1 VTTPPLEEAMQAT
14 QTHVTVSHTEQP
26 LNVSQLLLRYLDIE
40 NTTNLFGV
48 PGVALSYLLYELKL
62 QPDKFTYHICRHET
76 GASYMADGYSR
87 VTGKLG
93 VVLVSSGPGATNA
106 LTGAAVAQACGSSQL
121 VVSGEVAQS
130 AFGRGG
136 FQEGIDS
143 TLNVDALY
151 RNADHYSVVISDP
164 TNFQTLFTK
173 ALRIAMSRPGNA
185 THISLPQDVGGET
198 VKLDVSIPLSPQN
211 YRAVPKCTDV
221 EAAKRVIAIL
231 ADAQKPMLFL
241 GNGCRDALL
250 PTTGMS
256 PELRAATTERMTRF
270 QQLIEKFAV
279 PVITS
284 PNGKGI
290 FPESHP
296 LSLRNYG
303 FGGGNWGTAY
313 ISADA
318 PDHGGAEPRY
328 DALVILGSSLGQKTT
343 NDWDPG
349 LMPHGPIVQVDLD
362 QGIIGRGFPI
372 ELGVVAEIGAF
383 IDDLI
388 RCGESVNP
396 NGPVVLKRLAILQAI
411 KMMPPAPP
419 ATAPEAK
426 LASCISEL
434 LPPGA
439 QVFIDATSCGLA
451 SIRYLTIDP
460 PTQVHN
466 AFVMEPMG
474 WAPAAVIGAAIGAPD
489 SVCISISGDGGFMMN
504 GNEVSTAARYDVGAI
519 WVVFSNNV
527 LGVVE
532 DLLAKEF
539 GGQGWKGLY
548 QLGSP
553 DLAAVARGLGADAF
567 EARSIEAFREA
578 FSTALGSAKLFK
590 RPQVIVVNL

>member
-1 VTTPPLEEAMQAT
+1 
-14 QTHVTVSHTEQP
+14 
-26 LNVSQLLLRYLDIE
+26 
-40 NTTNLFGV
+40 
-48 PGVALSYLLYELKL
+48 
-62 QPDKFTYHICRHET
+62 
-76 GASYMADGYSR
+76 
-87 VTGKLG
+87 
-93 VVLVSSGPGATNA
+93 
-106 LTGAAVAQACGSSQL
+106 
-121 VVSGEVAQS
+121 
-130 AFGRGG
+130 
-136 FQEGIDS
+136 
-143 TLNVDALY
+143 
-151 RNADHYSVVISDP
+151 
-164 TNFQTLFTK
+164 
-173 ALRIAMSRPGNA
+173 
-185 THISLPQDVGGET
+185 
-198 VKLDVSIPLSPQN
+198 
-211 YRAVPKCTDV
+211 
-221 EAAKRVIAIL
+221 
-231 ADAQKPMLFL
+231 
-241 GNGCRDALL
+241 
-250 PTTGMS
+250 
-256 PELRAATTERMTRF
+256 
-270 QQLIEKFAV
+270 
-279 PVITS
+279 
-284 PNGKGI
+284 
-290 FPESHP
+290 
-296 LSLRNYG
+296 
-303 FGGGNWGTAY
+303 
-313 ISADA
+313 
-318 PDHGGAEPRY
+318 
-328 DALVILGSSLGQKTT
+328 
-343 NDWDPG
+343 
-349 LMPHGPIVQVDLD
+349 MPHGPIVQVDLD

-396 NGPVVLKRLAILQAI
+396 NGPVVLKRLEILQAI

>member
-1 VTTPPLEEAMQAT
+1 MQPT
-14 QTHVTVSHTEQP
+14 QTHITIRHDETPQ
-26 LNVSQLLLRYLDIE
+26 NVAQLLLRYLDIE
-40 NTTNLFGV
+40 NVSNIFGV
-48 PGVALSYLLYELKL
+48 PGVAVSYLLYELKL
-62 QPDKFTYHICRHET
+62 QQDKFTYHICRHET

-106 LTGAAVAQACGSSQL
+106 LTGAATAQACGSSQL
-121 VVSGEVAQS
+121 LISGEVARN

-143 TLNVDALY
+143 TLNVDAIY
-151 RNADHYSVVISDP
+151 RNADHYSAVISDP
-164 TNFQTLFTK
+164 SNFQTLFAK
-173 ALRIAMSRPGNA
+173 ALRVAMSRPGNA
-185 THISLPQDVGGET
+185 VHISLPQDVGGET
-198 VKLDVSIPLSPQN
+198 VKLDIDIPIAPQN
-211 YRAVPKCTDV
+211 YRAVPKCSDI
-221 EAAKRVIAIL
+221 EAAKQVIAIL
-231 ADAQKPMLFL
+231 AGAQKPLLFV

-256 PELRAATTERMTRF
+256 PERRTATIDRMALF

-303 FGGGNWGTAY
+303 FGGGDWGTAY
-313 ISADA
+313 ISPDA
-318 PDHGGAEPRY
+318 PDDIVELQY

-343 NDWDPG
+343 NDWDPC

-362 QGIIGRGFPI
+362 QRVIGRGYPI
-372 ELGVVAEIGAF
+372 ELGVVAEIGSF

-388 RCGESVNP
+388 RCGDSVNP
-396 NGPVVLKRLAILQAI
+396 NGPVVLKRRELLRAI
-411 KMMPPAPP
+411 KTMPPAPP
-419 ATAPEAK
+419 PTTPEAK
-426 LASCISEL
+426 LADCISDL

-474 WAPAAVIGAAIGAPD
+474 WAPAAVVGAAIGAPD

-504 GNEVSTAARYDVGAI
+504 GNEVSTAARYNVGAI

-527 LGVVE
+527 LAVVE

-539 GGQGWKGLY
+539 GGEGWKGLY

-553 DLAAVARGLGADAF
+553 DLATVARGLGADAF
-567 EARSIEAFREA
+567 EASSIAALREA
-578 FSTALGSAKLFK
+578 FATALGNVRMFK
-590 RPQVIVVNL
+590 RPQVIVVTLN